1 MKEIK
6 KKFKTYYDEKNFSL
20 KLDHFIFFE
29 MALMMVVHFKK
40 DAAPNKG
47 YILFTKYQNIGKWEH
62 NQDSYIIQNASV
74 CLKKFR
80 SEKIWKDTLKEYKK
94 DEYAGIRLF
103 NIFDDKITE
112 KETSNLAYA
121 NRKDDYMRYINSY
134 SSTRSGKYATQ
145 GIYKYYNKNNEE
157 KRIYVNLN
165 EDLDEKI
172 CSLSIEVKQ
181 REKIEIDVGSL
192 IDAATEMKMILPE
205 DHCVNILK
213 NNFIKEV
220 NGGKVNLATKLEIDK
235 VINIVGM
242 VGAGKTTLL
251 KTLTYVL
258 DRQKKKVVIVTDT
271 VAEVFNLYKYFR
283 SLGCNCSPLIGKA
296 ERVKYINQM
305 ISDDAYYLD
314 EEISQYLTTNCLVDG
329 LDLANENAVSFGEE
343 PCTKLEHGSQKYVC
357 PYFEQCATTA
367 MQREAT
373 KSNIVITTVAGFVM
387 SRVGELQ
394 NIYLKEVVETA
405 DVVFYDECDRVQKN
419 LDDLFTPATEFNS
432 FINECAEDYH
442 QFMLESNAKR
452 LENIASMYYAE
463 LQSKSPTVL
472 ACVSN
477 AVKAAKN
484 SGSRSALANTF
495 SAYTLLDS
503 IQDEI
508 SEHTAKEIYQLMD
521 FDNSE
526 MSSLYDIMISSC
538 ESIKS
543 DRFELLLAEW
553 LDKNEPPLILEDVR
567 KVSEENPNK
576 SEKELKAIRR
586 EMEKNNR
593 KKIELRKK
601 IQLIITLIFF
611 DKFVMDIGDAYE
623 DSHDITMGYN
633 DLVGFIR
640 TRFTAQQ
647 DYIPSALMGNL
658 FGIKST
664 NEDDVLLFRQYAYGR
679 ALLTNL
685 PYLRV
690 NRDGDP
696 IGPHVILLSGSSYA
710 KGSYEYHVN
719 ADVSYIIEAD
729 KSVRD
734 FIAKTQF
741 VELGLEERVSGSPLE
756 TREEVLRKVVDKC
769 TQNIIS
775 ELDKEGKIL
784 LVVNSFSQAE
794 VVATHLSAN
803 LIKRGCKEE
812 VCALVSDRSIDKG
825 EPDRYIRRGE
835 VYKFDKKKARIL
847 VAPALAIERGHNI
860 VDEQGHSSL
869 SSVFFL
875 IRPMGVPDDV
885 KEKSIKMNGYM
896 ATKMYEYKGTDIYEK
911 NLYVRQEATKFWNR
925 MNYSSKRRLDNL
937 SDIEIKTD
945 LVATMFVLIL
955 QIFGRLC
962 RVTDA
967 SKNPPTVYFVDGA
980 FRKRTDAEQGFDTLN
995 ELYLYLKNM
1004 LADSESGEIAKTLYE
1019 PFFTAYEGGI
1029 RHE

>member
-6 KKFKTYYDEKNFSL
+6 KKFKPYYDEKKCL
-20 KLDHFIFFE
+20 LQIEHFILFE
-29 MALMMVVHFKK
+29 MALMMVVHYRK
-40 DAAPNKG
+40 DADPNKG
-47 YILFTKYQNIGKWEH
+47 YILFTKYHNIGKWEYTP
-62 NQDSYIIQNASV
+62 DSYIIQNASV

-103 NIFDDKITE
+103 NILDDKITE

-121 NRKDDYMRYINSY
+121 NRKDDYMRYIKSY
-134 SSTRSGKYATQ
+134 SSFRNGKYATQ
-145 GIYKYYNKNNEE
+145 GSYKYYNKNNEE
-157 KRIYVNLN
+157 KSIYVNLD
-165 EDLDEKI
+165 EDKDEKI
-172 CSLSIEVKQ
+172 TCSIMEARP
-181 REKIEIDVGSL
+181 REKIEIEIGNL
-192 IDAATEMKMILPE
+192 IDAAVEMQTILPE
-205 DHCVNILK
+205 DHCANIIK
-213 NNFIKEV
+213 KNFIKEV
-220 NGGKVNLATKLEIDK
+220 NGRNVNLATKLQIDK
-235 VINIVGM
+235 ITNIVGM

-251 KTLTYVL
+251 KTLTYIL
-258 DRQKKKVVIVTDT
+258 DKQKKKVVIVTDT
-271 VAEVFNLYKYFR
+271 VAEVFNLYKYFH
-283 SLGCNCSPLIGKA
+283 SLGCNCSPLVGKA
-296 ERVKYINQM
+296 ERIKYINQM
-305 ISDDAYYLD
+305 ISEDEYYLD
-314 EEISQYLTTNCLVDG
+314 EEISKYLTTNCLVDG

-343 PCTKLEHGSQKYVC
+343 PCTKLERGGQKYVC
-357 PYFEQCATTA
+357 PYFEMCATTA
-367 MQREAT
+367 MQREAV
-373 KSNIVITTVAGFVM
+373 KSNIVITTVAGLIM

-394 NIYLKEVVETA
+394 NIYLKEVMEAV

-452 LENIASMYYAE
+452 MENIASMYYAE
-463 LQSKSPTVL
+463 LQAKSPTVL

-477 AVKAAKN
+477 AVNAAKN
-484 SGSRSALANTF
+484 SGRKSDLSNTF
-495 SAYTLLDS
+495 SAHTLLDS
-503 IQDEI
+503 VRDDI
-508 SEHTAKEIYQLMD
+508 SEHTVQEISMLMD
-521 FDNSE
+521 FHKAE

-538 ESIKS
+538 ESIKT
-543 DRFELLLAEW
+543 DRFEMLLSEW
-553 LDKNEPPLILEDVR
+553 LDKNEPQLILEDMS
-567 KVSEENPNK
+567 KI
-576 SEKELKAIRR
+576 SEKNPDKSDRELKAIQK
-586 EMEKNNR
+586 ETEKKNR

-623 DSHDITMGYN
+623 DSQDITMGYN
-633 DLVGFIR
+633 ELVGFIR

-647 DYIPSALMGNL
+647 DYLPSALMGNL

-685 PYLRV
+685 PFLRV
-690 NRDGDP
+690 NRDGVP

-719 ADVSYIIEAD
+719 ADVNYIIEAD
-729 KSVRD
+729 KSVRE

-741 VELGLEERVSGSPLE
+741 IELGLEERVSGSPLE
-756 TREEVLRKVVDKC
+756 TRDEILRKVVDKC
-769 TQNIIS
+769 TLNIIS
-775 ELDKEGKIL
+775 ELEKEGKVL

-794 VVATHLSAN
+794 VVAAHLSAN

-812 VCALVSDRSIDKG
+812 VCALVSDRSIDKV
-825 EPDRYIRRGE
+825 EPDKYIRRGE

-896 ATKMYEYKGTDIYEK
+896 ATKMFKYKGTDIYEK

-937 SDIEIKTD
+937 SDVEIKTD

-962 RVTDA
+962 RVTNA

-980 FRKRTDAEQGFDTLN
+980 FRKRADVEEGFDTLN

-1004 LADSESGEIAKTLYE
+1004 MDDSDNGEIAKTLYE
-1019 PFFTAYEGGI
+1019 PFFTAYKGGI
-1029 RHE
+1029 QHE